1 MLLKNRKY
9 LGIYKYKDIE
19 VAGGMPRIIDDALF
33 EKVQDKMKLNK
44 QAPAR
49 ARAKA
54 EYLLTT
60 KLYCGYCKSMMI
72 GHSSNQISTKG
83 VIYNYY
89 KCKNSGGRKP
99 CKKKMIMK
107 NYIEDV
113 VVEECKKLLTAKNIN
128 RIANEVVKISA
139 QNDDVSEQKRLEGEL
154 KTAEREKEN
163 QMTALRQCSSDEV
176 REMLIIDLEKL
187 AAEIKE
193 LERHRKITSLRFN
206 ERTSCAE
213 INSTFKRRYQGQYI
227 STDVDKTI
235 CQ

>member
-1 MLLKNRKY
+1 M
-9 LGIYKYKDIE
+9 GIYKYKDIE

-89 KCKNSGGRKP
+89 KCKNSGARKP

-113 VVEECKKLLTAKNIN
+113 VVEECKKLLTPKNIN

-176 REMLIIDLEKL
+176 RKMFIIDLEKL

-193 LERHRKITSLRFN
+193 LERQIEIEKSRHYVLTKEQVVQRLTALSKGDIKDNTYR
-206 ERTSCAE
+206 RTL
-213 INSTFKRRYQGQYI
+213 IKLFVGRL
-227 STDVDKTI
+227 
-235 CQ
+235 